1 MGGFNQKW
9 LLFSLSLLHT
19 HTGRSGCKGI
29 EIKLAVAAE
38 VDPKWMVVEE
48 HVGEEVDEHEEKQKK
63 GWKSLNSVKV
73 AVPTM
78 FVTTPPDPVASGAAP
93 PPPTQTECGRWLLAG
108 WKRDHKG
115 ILLLLAVLNLNASS
129 ANNALAGNQ
138 FPSNNLTQS
147 PINFSMARHPPIEYA
162 SCAVCVCSED

>member
-1 MGGFNQKW
+1 M
-9 LLFSLSLLHT
+9 
-19 HTGRSGCKGI
+19 
-29 EIKLAVAAE
+29 
-38 VDPKWMVVEE
+38 DE
-48 HVGEEVDEHEEKQKK
+48 HVGEEEDEEEKQKK

-78 FVTTPPDPVASGAAP
+78 FVTTPPDPVAAAAAAP
-93 PPPTQTECGRWLLAG
+93 PPLTQTECGRWLLAG

-162 SCAVCVCSED
+162 SCVCLCSED